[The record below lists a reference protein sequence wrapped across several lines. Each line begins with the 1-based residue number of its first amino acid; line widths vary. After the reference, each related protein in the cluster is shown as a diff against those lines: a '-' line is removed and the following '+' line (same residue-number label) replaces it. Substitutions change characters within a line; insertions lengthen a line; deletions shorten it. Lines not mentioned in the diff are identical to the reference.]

1 MRANEFLAEAG
12 DAGGT
17 NSGAIPS
24 VASIVGNKP
33 RKGGKA
39 PKPFKVKS
47 VNATDS
53 KVNIFGAVG
62 ENQGMPVIKR

>member
-1 MRANEFLAEAG
+1 MRAVEFLAEAG
-12 DAGGT
+12 DAAGT
-17 NSGAIPS
+17 NSGAI
-24 VASIVGNKP
+24 ATSISTVGNKP
-33 RKGGKA
+33 GKQGKA
-39 PKPFKVKS
+39 PRPFKVKS